1 LHHLATTESWD
12 LLLLSLRKGKIV
24 ELLSMALRK
33 LLGFL
38 DLLLNLRDLL
48 GDLASF
54 QLSLRGLRA
63 LGKEGDVLLEPGAGV
78 LGSAPDFI
86 LPAILDHHEVS
97 DQLETGTVRLN
108 MRFA

>member
-1 LHHLATTESWD
+1 
-12 LLLLSLRKGKIV
+12 
-24 ELLSMALRK
+24 MALGQ

-38 DLLLNLRDLL
+38 DLLLNLLDLL
-48 GDLASF
+48 GDLTSS
-54 QLSLRGLRA
+54 QLSLRGLLA

-86 LPAILDHHEVS
+86 LPAILDHLKVS
-97 DQLETGTVRLN
+97 DHLEASAPSLN